1 MLFKIIVN
9 RTMITDF
16 RSGETQGNVLKT
28 FNLRMVSEERILK
41 VTPFVMRMQFKTILR
56 LFKKT

>member
-16 RSGETQGNVLKT
+16 HSGETQGNVLKT
-28 FNLRMVSEERILK
+28 FNLRMVSEEQILK